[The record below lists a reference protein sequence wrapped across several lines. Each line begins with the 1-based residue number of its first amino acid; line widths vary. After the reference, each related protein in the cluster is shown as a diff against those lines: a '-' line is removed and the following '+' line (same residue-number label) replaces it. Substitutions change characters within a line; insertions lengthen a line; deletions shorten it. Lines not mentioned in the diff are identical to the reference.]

1 MESSPCTPTPFKS
14 ASALQEAKYGPLKLP
29 VSSKLTSSLAV
40 LLLPGL
46 GLTGGLLVQQMVESI
61 KQEPMEC
68 AIEQPPLKK
77 IKQEV
82 STPQKQLRSSSAD
95 KGKMSRFFFLFLAA
109 AANVGRQ
116 RLFLPLQ
123 QLD

>member
-1 MESSPCTPTPFKS
+1 M
-14 ASALQEAKYGPLKLP
+14 
-29 VSSKLTSSLAV
+29 
-40 LLLPGL
+40 
-46 GLTGGLLVQQMVESI
+46 QQMVESI

-82 STPQKQLRSSSAD
+82 STPQKQLRCSSGD
-95 KGKMSRFFFLFLAA
+95 KESDEQIFFDFFLAA

-123 QLD
+123 QLG